1 MYEIEVKAVL
11 FLGSSEASIREAAQQ
26 AREKLL
32 SIGVQ
37 ERDHRIQTDLYLEH
51 PSLDYRLTDEAFRI
65 RCQEW
70 KEERRSDMHLTYKG
84 PRISERT
91 KTRTEHELPLGP
103 KATREGALKLFGSL
117 GFNFS
122 KEVVKERWTFDHG
135 DMILCIDV
143 VLGLGA
149 FMEAEVMGDDIEGG
163 EERILAFL
171 EENGWNDTENI
182 SYMELLEGGQS

>member
-11 FLGSSEASIREAAQQ
+11 FLGSSEASIREASLK
-26 AREKLL
+26 ARKKLL
-32 SIGVQ
+32 SIGV
-37 ERDHRIQTDLYLEH
+37 EEMDHRIQTDLYLEH
-51 PSLDYRLTDEAFRI
+51 PSVDYRLTDEAFRI

-70 KEERRSDMHLTYKG
+70 KEEGRGDMHLTYKG

-103 KATREGALKLFGSL
+103 AASREGTLELFGSL

-122 KEVVKERWTFDHG
+122 KEVVKERRTFEYG
-135 DMILCIDV
+135 DLIICIDV

-149 FMEAEVMGDDIEGG
+149 FMEVEVKGDDIGEG

-171 EENGWNDTENI
+171 KENGWNETENR
-182 SYMELLEGGQS
+182 SYMELLDGGQS

>member
-11 FLGSSEASIREAAQQ
+11 FLGSVEASIREAAQQ
-26 AREKLL
+26 ARKKLL
-32 SIGVQ
+32 CLGAQ

-70 KEERRSDMHLTYKG
+70 REERRNNIELTYKG

-103 KATREGALKLFGSL
+103 TASREGALELFGSL
-117 GFNFS
+117 GFNLS

-135 DMILCIDV
+135 DMVLCIDV

-149 FMEAEVMGDDIEGG
+149 FMEVEVMGDDIEGG
-163 EERILAFL
+163 EGRILAFL
-171 EENGWNDTENI
+171 GENGWDDIENR

>member
-11 FLGSSEASIREAAQQ
+11 FLGSSEASIREAARE

-32 SIGVQ
+32 SLGVQ
-37 ERDHRIQTDLYLEH
+37 ERDHRIQTDLYLQH

-70 KEERRSDMHLTYKG
+70 RGEGRSNMELTYKG

-91 KTRTEHELPLGP
+91 KTRIEHEVPLDP
-103 KATREGALKLFGSL
+103 TASREGTLTLFESL
-117 GFNFS
+117 GFHLS
-122 KEVVKERWTFDHG
+122 KEVAKERWTFDHG
-135 DMILCIDV
+135 EIALCIDV

-149 FMEAEVMGDDIEGG
+149 FMEAEVMGDDIEDG
-163 EERILAFL
+163 EGRILAFL
-171 EENGWNDTENI
+171 KGNGWDDIENR

>member
-11 FLGSSEASIREAAQQ
+11 FLGPSEASIMEAAKE

-32 SIGVQ
+32 SIGAR
-37 ERDHRIQTDLYLEH
+37 ERDHRFQTDLYLEH

-70 KEERRSDMHLTYKG
+70 RGEGKSNIELTYKG

-91 KTRTEHELPLGP
+91 KTRIEYEVPLGP
-103 KATREGALKLFGSL
+103 TASRENALALFESL
-117 GFNFS
+117 GFS
-122 KEVVKERWTFDHG
+122 PSREVVKERWTFDHG
-135 DMILCIDV
+135 DMVLCIDIV
-143 VLGLGA
+143 PGLGA
-149 FMEAEVMGDDIEGG
+149 FMEAEVMGDDIEDG
-163 EERILAFL
+163 EGRILAFL
-171 EENGWNDTENI
+171 EENGWEDIENR

>member
-1 MYEIEVKAVL
+1 MYEIEAKAVL
-11 FLGSSEASIREAAQQ
+11 FLGPSEASIREAARE
-26 AREKLL
+26 AREKLISL
-32 SIGVQ
+32 GAR
-37 ERDHRIQTDLYLEH
+37 ERDHRVQTDLYLEH

-70 KEERRSDMHLTYKG
+70 RGEGRRNMELTYKG

-91 KTRTEHELPLGP
+91 KTRIEHEVPLGP
-103 KATREGALKLFGSL
+103 EASREEALTLFGSL

-122 KEVVKERWTFDHG
+122 REVVKERWTFDHG
-135 DMILCIDV
+135 EMVLCVDV

-149 FMEAEVMGDDIEGG
+149 FMEAEVMGDDIEDG
-163 EERILAFL
+163 EGRILTFL
-171 EENGWNDTENI
+171 GENGWRDIENR